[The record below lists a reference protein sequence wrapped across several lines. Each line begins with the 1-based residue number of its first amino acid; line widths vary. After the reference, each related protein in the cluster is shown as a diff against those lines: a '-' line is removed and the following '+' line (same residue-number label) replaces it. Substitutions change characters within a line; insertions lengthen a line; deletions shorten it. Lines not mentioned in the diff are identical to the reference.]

1 LYNSRWLK
9 TLASFA
15 LLGLVLL
22 TGGATVAD
30 IPAGGVPKV
39 AFSHCLE
46 GLRQETGS
54 VLPSQLADR
63 DACAQLE
70 QIDATRL
77 TSPAAVVAGRADFA
91 LSSVAILARPATWRD
106 AGAAD
111 PLAAAAAT
119 AVWGDAGAARPQA
132 AAVYYTPGD
141 DWMNAGASRR

>member
-1 LYNSRWLK
+1 MLYNSRWLK

-63 DACAQLE
+63 NTCAQLE
-70 QIDATRL
+70 QVDASFT
-77 TSPAAVVAGRADFA
+77 PAAAVAGHADFA
-91 LSSVAILARPATWRD
+91 PSSVALLAQAATWRD
-106 AGAAD
+106 AGAAR
-111 PLAAAAAT
+111 LLAAT
-119 AVWGDAGAARPQA
+119 AATAAWGDAGA
-132 AAVYYTPGD
+132 G
-141 DWMNAGASRR
+141 RR